1 MIILKTLEE
10 IEIMKK
16 ANKLVAKVLREIL
29 PPYIKPGVTT
39 FELDAIAEDFVL
51 SNNAKPGFKGY
62 RVGNRT
68 YPSTL
73 CVSINEEVVHGIPSK
88 TRKLKDGDII
98 SVDIGIIV
106 QGYYGDAAFT
116 FPVGNVDDESKRL
129 LEVTEKS
136 LYVGIEQAKSGN
148 RILDIAA
155 AIQEYGEKAGF
166 SIVRDYC
173 GHGVGRTL
181 HEDPQIPNYG
191 QKGKGPKIENGMVLA
206 IEPMINIGTHQVR
219 TLNDGWT
226 VVTEDRKRSAHFEHS
241 VAIINGKPEILS
253 QL

>member
-1 MIILKTLEE
+1 MIILKTHDE
-10 IEIMKK
+10 IEIMRK
-16 ANKLVAKVLREIL
+16 ANGLVARVLKELL
-29 PPYIKPGVTT
+29 PQYIKPGVTT

-68 YPSTL
+68 FPSTL

-88 TRKLKDGDII
+88 IRKLKEGDIVSI
-98 SVDIGIIV
+98 DIGIIV
-106 QGYYGDAAFT
+106 QGYYGDAAWT
-116 FPVGNVDDESKRL
+116 FPVGNIDEEAKKL

-136 LYVGIEQAKSGN
+136 LYAGIEEAKAGN

-155 AIQEYGEKAGF
+155 AIQSCGESAGF

-173 GHGVGRTL
+173 GHGVGRML

-191 QKGKGPKIENGMVLA
+191 QKGKGPKLEDGMVLA
-206 IEPMINIGTHQVR
+206 IEPMVNVGTYKVR

-226 VVTEDRKRSAHFEHS
+226 VITEDRKKSAHFEHS
-241 VAIINGKPEILS
+241 IAIINGRPEILS
-253 QL
+253 RI